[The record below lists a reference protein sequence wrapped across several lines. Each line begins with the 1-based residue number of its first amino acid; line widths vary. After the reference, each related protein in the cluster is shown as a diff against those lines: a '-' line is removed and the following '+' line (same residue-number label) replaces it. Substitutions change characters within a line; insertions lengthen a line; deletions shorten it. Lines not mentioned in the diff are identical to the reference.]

1 MSIGNV
7 YGSTSTVYGGS
18 FPAWKEVNGK
28 EISGGVLSALPAF
41 GTVIPAGTLVSLDAA
56 GGTATIVKTY
66 KVAAVATDTATSI
79 KVKLASIA
87 APKPVENEFVMIAPA
102 TASATGQGAKI
113 NSVAVDESDSSG
125 LTYTLTLAA
134 TLGTAL
140 TTDTILVQ
148 ATSAAASATVIAIPT
163 GILENDIYIKEGTTV
178 ATATSVY
185 NGAIF
190 EDRNEPVPP
199 CFKAVLPMI
208 KFEKGV

>member
-1 MSIGNV
+1 MSIGNT

-28 EISGGVLSALPAF
+28 ETSGGVLSALPAV

-56 GGTATIVKTY
+56 GGTATIVKTF
-66 KVAAVATDTATSI
+66 KAAAVATNAATSI

-87 APKPVENEFVMIAPA
+87 SPKPVVNEFLMVAPA
-102 TASATGQGAKI
+102 IASTTDQGAKI
-113 NSVAVDESDSSG
+113 NAVELDGTDTNG

-140 TTDTILVQ
+140 TTDSILVQ
-148 ATSAAASATVIAIPT
+148 ATSAAASAAVIAIPT
-163 GILENDIYIKEGTTV
+163 GILENDIYIKEGTTK

-185 NGAIF
+185 HGVIF

>member
-28 EISGGVLSALPAF
+28 EISGGVLSALPAI
-41 GTVIPAGTLVSLDAA
+41 GTVIPAGTLVSLASA
-56 GGTATIVKTY
+56 GGTATIIKTF
-66 KVAAVATDTATSI
+66 KVAAVASDSATAI

-87 APKPVENEFVMIAPA
+87 SPKPVVGEFLMIAPA
-102 TASATGQGAKI
+102 TAETTGQGAEI
-113 NSVAVDESDSSG
+113 SAVAIDPADTNG
-125 LTYTLTLAA
+125 LTYDVTLVA

-140 TTDTILVQ
+140 TTSTILVQ
-148 ATSAAASATVIAIPT
+148 AVSAAASATVIAIPT
-163 GILENDIYIKEGTTV
+163 GILENDIYIKEGTTK

-185 NGAIF
+185 NGVIF